1 MEVSYFP
8 RQTQS
13 SNFQIVSLS
22 NYPNIPTSTDAFTCL
37 KNYFSFLF
45 QVPKILFMKQLVIF
59 IFAVIGYVNYSH
71 SQTLY
76 NGTSYGNGLTTVFK
90 TVYSGSSSITSYGIK
105 EDKTGDI
112 LLPVEYDFITASGAF
127 TLLNVKT
134 KSGRYKLFSAKT
146 KSFITPEEY
155 NSIGAF
161 SDGLAIVSKDSSYNN
176 RRYGAIDT
184 TGKIVIPI
192 SYPVLRT
199 YQEGLMAFTQK
210 NLMGFINANNQVII
224 EPTYYYVSNF
234 SNGLACAKAPK
245 DSVYGYI
252 NKSNKWAIT
261 PQFKFA
267 EEFKDGYATVSQRT
281 GPTNKAQY
289 GTINTKGKIVV
300 PVIYDN
306 ITARRSGGTFV
317 YTLGKEYGI
326 IDSTGNILTEKN
338 SRFIPSYNGD
348 LITIKYDTLSGII
361 NNRGK
366 WLYKP
371 EYKAIVFSI
380 LSGAAYL
387 QKGDTYTVINKLGNT
402 VLKPVEANKIELR
415 KNRFM
420 VVYNDK
426 ITVHDNTGKLL
437 QTINYANID
446 AQYTTMNIKE
456 DSVKISYKK
465 STSIY
470 NLSNN
475 TNTPLNITDAYDF
488 TEEGY
493 FLAKN
498 SQSKYDFFDINGQAK
513 TNKKY
518 SAATSFSKG
527 YAVTQTKTG
536 DTAVLIDANFKEIKK
551 SAFLN
556 GYAGIFSEGLA
567 QTILTKGV
575 KYAFIDTKGDEVFSI
590 AAMDVGDCIE
600 GRIWIKKNN
609 TSIIYVT
616 NEGIAINKDT
626 YTDVRQFNEGVAPVK
641 KNGKWAVINRA
652 GEYVLEPNYDNMSAF
667 LKGVAIVQAGND
679 YYLVNKEGKR
689 IDNNNYTS
697 AGAPENGYVQ
707 VKKGDKAGIIDTNGN
722 LIISFDYDFTYIP
735 YEGVA
740 WVQKGKKI
748 GAVDLS
754 NKVIIPFEYDNVSNF
769 KDGYAH
775 VVVNNNYGLINKQGK
790 VLLPL
795 VFETLGV
802 PFKNRVLAIKK
813 SGFEMHKIK

>member
-1 MEVSYFP
+1 
-8 RQTQS
+8 
-13 SNFQIVSLS
+13 
-22 NYPNIPTSTDAFTCL
+22 
-37 KNYFSFLF
+37 
-45 QVPKILFMKQLVIF
+45 MKQLVVF

-90 TVYSGSSSITSYGIK
+90 TVYTGNSSITSYGIK

-146 KSFITPEEY
+146 KSFINPEEY
-155 NSIGAF
+155 NSIGTF

-210 NLMGFINANNQVII
+210 NLMGFINANNQVVI

-281 GPTNKAQY
+281 GPTNKALY

-326 IDSTGNILTEKN
+326 IDSAGNILTEKN
-338 SRFIPSYNGD
+338 NRFIPSYNGD

-371 EYKAIVFSI
+371 EYKAVVFSI

-387 QKGDTYTVINKLGNT
+387 QKGNTYTVINKLGN
-402 VLKPVEANKIELR
+402 VILKPVEANRIELR
-415 KNRFM
+415 KNRFIAIYSNK
-420 VVYNDK
+420 V
-426 ITVHDNTGKLL
+426 TVHDYTGKLV
-437 QTINYANID
+437 QTINYPNID
-446 AQYTTMNIKE
+446 ETYTTMWTNE
-456 DSVKISYKK
+456 DSIKVSYKQALGL
-465 STSIY
+465 Y
-470 NLSNN
+470 NLSNGTSIPLPV
-475 TNTPLNITDAYDF
+475 TNIF
-488 TEEGY
+488 KVSEEGLFPVQY
-493 FLAKN
+493 SDK
-498 SQSKYDFFDINGQAK
+498 KYDYYDYEGKQR
-513 TNKKY
+513 TNKRFH
-518 SAATSFSKG
+518 SVSEFNKG
-527 YAVTQTKTG
+527 YAIVQHKLN
-536 DTAVLIDANFKEIKK
+536 DTAILIDKNFKELKK
-551 SAFLN
+551 SKLFNYYTGLFAEGIAKVELVKGSKYGFVNMN
-556 GYAGIFSEGLA
+556 GE
-567 QTILTKGV
+567 
-575 KYAFIDTKGDEVFSI
+575 EVFTI
-590 AAMDVGDCIE
+590 PAVDVGDCSD
-600 GRIWIKKNN
+600 GRIWVKKYNN
-609 TSIIYVT
+609 NIIFVT
-616 NEGIAINKDT
+616 NEGIAINNDV
-626 YTDVRQFNEGVAPVK
+626 YSDVRPFNEGVAAVK
-641 KNGKWAVINRA
+641 KNNKWGLINRD
-652 GEYVLEPNYDNMSAF
+652 GMYIVEPQFDNMSGIFNGIAVVTKNNEYF
-667 LKGVAIVQAGND
+667 VI
-679 YYLVNKEGKR
+679 NKQGQR
-689 IDNNNYTS
+689 IDNNSYTE
-697 AGAPENGYVQ
+697 AGAPDNGYIQ
-707 VKKGDKAGIIDTNGN
+707 VKKGGKMGIIDVSGKVV
-722 LIISFDYDFTYIP
+722 IP
-735 YEGVA
+735 IEYEYVYVPVEKIA
-740 WVQKGKKI
+740 WAKKEGKL
-748 GAVDLS
+748 GAVDF
-754 NKVIIPFEYDNVSNF
+754 NNRVIIPFEYDFVSNF
-769 KDGYAH
+769 KEGFA
-775 VVVNNNYGLINKQGK
+775 VVVKNKMYGVINKTGK
-790 VLLPL
+790 IVLPL
-795 VFETLGV
+795 VFESLDNLYKDRIIGT
-802 PFKNRVLAIKK
+802 KK
-813 SGFEMHKIK
+813 SGFEMFSLK